1 MTPSTSTA
9 WFSPTPAPPPPAL
22 APVPAPPLKALL
34 EDGFGLLALLRNGAW
49 PQREDFRARLE
60 ALLGQF
66 ERRAQA
72 LGKPP
77 EAVQEAKYAFCALA
91 DEILLGA
98 DSPLRD
104 SWGGAPLQL
113 SLFGEHL
120 AGEGFFRRL
129 EQLRQDPAARHAAA
143 ATPIQNGAAARLP
156 ATGGEFAQ
164 DGVPL
169 PPDALGKGR
178 VVEGQIAFRAPVVRR
193 SRRAIEKA
201 LPQLA
206 KGRDFLRGPEL
217 HARPPL
223 REEKKSRSRTRTRD
237 EDDTEARAWG

>member
-129 EQLRQDPAARHAAA
+129 EQLRQDPAARLETLEVFHMCLLLGFQGKYLLDDPERLHWLTARLGEELARHRGEAPFAPHALPGFRFAGPGRRSVPLWGYGA
-143 ATPIQNGAAARLP
+143 LLAGAALSLFLGF
-156 ATGGEFAQ
+156 TFLLGTQ
-164 DGVPL
+164 TS
-169 PPDALGKGR
+169 ALA
-178 VVEGQIAFRAPVVRR
+178 ERA
-193 SRRAIEKA
+193 E
-201 LPQLA
+201 
-206 KGRDFLRGPEL
+206 
-217 HARPPL
+217 RP
-223 REEKKSRSRTRTRD
+223 R
-237 EDDTEARAWG
+237 